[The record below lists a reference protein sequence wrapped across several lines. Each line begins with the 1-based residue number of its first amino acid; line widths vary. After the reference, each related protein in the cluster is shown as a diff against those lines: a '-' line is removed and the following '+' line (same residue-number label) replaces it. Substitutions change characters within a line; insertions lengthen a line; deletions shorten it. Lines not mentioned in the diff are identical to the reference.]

1 MTSLILVTAWPGQ
14 PSVGELARAAAAG
27 ERPRKDYVEIAR
39 RIDAEVVDGD
49 QLGRSTLHGATLL
62 ARHGKTEL
70 AQVWTAIR
78 RRRELDH
85 VIAWGDRLGLM
96 LAMFARTTG
105 LGSDLVMV
113 SHFVSTPRRAR
124 FIRATRAP
132 SRVRLMIHYSSTQLA
147 FAQRELGV
155 PGGRL
160 AHLLQPVD
168 LDFWIPGS
176 DESEDDLICAVGT
189 EARDYPVL
197 LEAVRG
203 LDARVE
209 IAVGSMVMSPTDR
222 GVGRLAKTMSGVS
235 VGDGPSNVVVRHH
248 LSPIEL
254 RELYR
259 RARLVVVPLRDV
271 DFDAGVTAITEA
283 MAMGK
288 PVIVSRT
295 RGQVD
300 VVTDGK
306 EGLLVP
312 PGDALAMR
320 GAIVQLLQDP
330 GAGAGLGAAGREL
343 AERRHS
349 LDDYVDEFA
358 GLVLCR

>member
-1 MTSLILVTAWPGQ
+1 
-14 PSVGELARAAAAG
+14 
-27 ERPRKDYVEIAR
+27 
-39 RIDAEVVDGD
+39 
-49 QLGRSTLHGATLL
+49 
-62 ARHGKTEL
+62 
-70 AQVWTAIR
+70 
-78 RRRELDH
+78 
-85 VIAWGDRLGLM
+85 
-96 LAMFARTTG
+96 
-105 LGSDLVMV
+105 
-113 SHFVSTPRRAR
+113 
-124 FIRATRAP
+124 
-132 SRVRLMIHYSSTQLA
+132 MIHCSSTQLA
-147 FAQRELGV
+147 FARRELGV
-155 PGGRL
+155 PASRL

-168 LDFWIPGS
+168 LGFWTPGP
-176 DESEDDLICAVGT
+176 DEGEDDLICAVGT

-209 IAVGSMVMSPTDR
+209 IAVGSMVMSPADR
-222 GVGRLAKTMSGVS
+222 GVGRLAKSMSGVS
-235 VGDGPSNVVVRHH
+235 VGEGPPNVKVRHH
-248 LSPIEL
+248 LTPVEL

-300 VVTDGK
+300 VVTDGR

-320 GAIVQLLQDP
+320 RAIVQVLQDP
-330 GAGAGLGAAGREL
+330 GAAAGFGAAGREL

-349 LDDYVDEFA
+349 LDAYVDKFA
-358 GLVLCR
+358 GLVLGR